1 MVSFN
6 STTIPNNN
14 NNNNMRKK
22 RKAAAP
28 PKIKLQQK
36 NNQKT
41 TPYSALPNKFF
52 LFHFFYL
59 VFNHEKHENDI
70 EEIKIYKYSDNE
82 NKLSQLNNNDD
93 V

>member
-1 MVSFN
+1 
-6 STTIPNNN
+6 
-14 NNNNMRKK
+14 MRKK

-36 NNQKT
+36 RTKKT
-41 TPYSALPNKFF
+41 TPYSALPNK
-52 LFHFFYL
+52 FFYL